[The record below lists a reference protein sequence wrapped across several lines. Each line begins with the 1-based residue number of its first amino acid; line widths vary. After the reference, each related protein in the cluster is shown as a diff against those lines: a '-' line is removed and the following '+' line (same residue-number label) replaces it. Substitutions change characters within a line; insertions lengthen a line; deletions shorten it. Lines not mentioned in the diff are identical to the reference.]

1 LGEKTVSGYG
11 EVGRQISFI
20 REIKRNNK
28 IDILKAGG
36 TRIMLFL
43 HIKDIFLTVKC
54 QVLSLMLRVV
64 EGAGLPLSTAK
75 TR

>member
-43 HIKDIFLTVKC
+43 
-54 QVLSLMLRVV
+54 QYPR
-64 EGAGLPLSTAK
+64 
-75 TR
+75 